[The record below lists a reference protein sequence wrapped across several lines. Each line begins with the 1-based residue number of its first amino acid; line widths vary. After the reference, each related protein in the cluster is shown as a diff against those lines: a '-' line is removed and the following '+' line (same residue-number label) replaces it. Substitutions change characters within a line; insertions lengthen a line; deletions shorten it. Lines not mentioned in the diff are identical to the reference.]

1 MGKTERRD
9 PSVVAEDHP
18 GVSYRAYDVRDPGHD
33 RIQELLCTLLALFE
47 QGALEPPRVSVWDIR
62 RAPRA
67 FRHLSEARHT
77 GKIVLTI
84 PAPDEAWD
92 TTRAVLITGGHGQ
105 LGRLVARHLIADHG
119 VRQVVLLGR
128 SLPAPGSAAARA
140 VEDLGDLGADVRS
153 VVCDAAD
160 RGALDAAL
168 AELAGDGVRVGGVVH
183 SAGVLDDG
191 VLASI
196 TPAKLD
202 RVLRAKVDA
211 ALNLDAATRSLG
223 LSAFVVFSSLAGTLG
238 SAGQASYAAGNAFL
252 DALVE
257 VRRSAGQPGISVVW
271 GLWQGADGMGSDL
284 TDGDIARMARIGV
297 LPLADK
303 RGLDLLD
310 AAIRRNAP
318 TAVAAEWALDGLR
331 AGTPPLL
338 RDLVAGRTAEP
349 VGQATGAAPT
359 GGSTLLDT
367 VRHETAVV
375 LGHASASAIDP
386 DELFDRLGLDSLA
399 AVELRNRIA
408 TATGIRLPATF
419 IYDWP
424 TPAHLAD
431 HLGELTGPTPEDGT
445 S

>member
-1 MGKTERRD
+1 ML
-9 PSVVAEDHP
+9 
-18 GVSYRAYDVRDPGHD
+18 RA
-33 RIQELLCTLLALFE
+33 LLALFE

-67 FRHLSEARHT
+67 FRYLSEARHT

-84 PAPDEAWD
+84 PADDEPWD
-92 TTRAVLITGGHGQ
+92 TSRAVLITGGHGQ

-128 SLPAPGSAAARA
+128 SLPTPGSAAARA
-140 VEDLGDLGADVRS
+140 VDELGELGADVRS
-153 VVCDAAD
+153 MVCDAAD
-160 RGALDAAL
+160 RAALDAAL
-168 AELAGDGVRVGGVVH
+168 AELAREGVRVGGVVH

-196 TPAKLD
+196 TQEKLE
-202 RVLRAKVDA
+202 RALRPKVDA
-211 ALNLDAATRSLG
+211 ALNLDAATRDMG
-223 LSAFVVFSSLAGTLG
+223 LSAFVAFSSLAGTLG

-257 VRRSAGQPGISVVW
+257 LRRSAGQPGISVVW
-271 GLWQGADGMGSDL
+271 GLWQGSDGMGAEL
-284 TDGDIARMARIGV
+284 TDGDIARMKRIGV

-331 AGTPPLL
+331 DSAPPLL
-338 RDLVAGRTAEP
+338 RDLVRGRTTEP
-349 VGQATGAAPT
+349 VDKATAAAPT
-359 GGSTLLDT
+359 ESLTLLDT

-375 LGHASASAIDP
+375 LGHASGSAIDP
-386 DELFDRLGLDSLA
+386 DELFDRIGLDSLA
-399 AVELRNRIA
+399 AVEAAQPHRHGDRGPAARDVHLR
-408 TATGIRLPATF
+408 
-419 IYDWP
+419 
-424 TPAHLAD
+424 LAD
-431 HLGELTGPTPEDGT
+431 PGPPGGPLG
-445 S
+445 